1 MPKLK
6 KQAVKP
12 KYTTRLLKAGALL
25 DEMRILVRN
34 WDDLQNRNS
43 QNRLILI
50 ENILDKPSRSRAR
63 DIVRSVFVPRFI
75 NGKPQEAWKI
85 VLVLEKL
92 NVSINILRS
101 IYYWIT
107 ARNEPILHDFVCE
120 ELIKMKQ
127 TGKQFITVYEV
138 VRWIKNK
145 LLSYKI
151 TWSESVILGVARK
164 ILAILRDFHLLQ
176 GKVNKKITPLYI
188 PVEAFI
194 YIAFILSKEGFS
206 GYKLVAHPDWQ
217 LFLFTP
223 DAVER
228 MFLEADR
235 HGFLNYMAAGQITRI
250 EFPAGNYEEMSNVIS
265 QRKD

>member
-1 MPKLK
+1 MISMPKLK

-63 DIVRSVFVPRFI
+63 DIVRSAFVPRFI

-101 IYYWIT
+101 LYYWIT
-107 ARNEPILHDFVCE
+107 ARNEPILYDFVCE

-176 GKVNKKITPLYI
+176 GKVNKKITPLY
-188 PVEAFI
+188 PNGSM
-194 YIAFILSKEGFS
+194 LS
-206 GYKLVAHPDWQ
+206 
-217 LFLFTP
+217 
-223 DAVER
+223 
-228 MFLEADR
+228 
-235 HGFLNYMAAGQITRI
+235 
-250 EFPAGNYEEMSNVIS
+250 
-265 QRKD
+265 RKF